1 MYLFINEG
9 NKLNICSINGSI
21 YNGKQFDLVY
31 NYYSK

>member
-9 NKLNICSINGSI
+9 NKLNICSM